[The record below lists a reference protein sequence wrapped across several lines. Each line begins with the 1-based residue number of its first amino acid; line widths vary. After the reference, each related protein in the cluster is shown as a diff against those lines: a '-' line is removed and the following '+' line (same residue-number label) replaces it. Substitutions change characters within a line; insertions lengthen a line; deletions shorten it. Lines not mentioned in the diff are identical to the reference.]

1 MLFVTRIALQ
11 VMLLFSLLSLVVAA
25 GSSSSGPAAKALLA
39 VVALALVFVAARVRG
54 LDDV

>member
-11 VMLLFSLLSLVVAA
+11 VMLLFSLLSLVAAA

-39 VVALALVFVAARVRG
+39 AVAVGLVFVAARVREI
-54 LDDV
+54 